1 VVSDVEEQ
9 GKAIGLVYGAR
20 FDDYVLE
27 KASGLVVSGI
37 LSQGGDRRVC
47 MCMCLL
53 GGNPRYRC

>member
-1 VVSDVEEQ
+1 VVSEVEPIV
-9 GKAIGLVYGAR
+9 KAIGFCGAR
-20 FDDYVLE
+20 FGEMLA
-27 KASGLVVSGI
+27 KASLLVVSGI